1 MKVLAYL
8 NLHHSPGLGPLTSQR
23 SSAVVSFLGRY
34 ALMDFMLSNFS
45 NSGFDKFATL
55 VDSHPH
61 SVLKHLGSRNTFNIN
76 TKNGMEIVAY
86 NERGSKAGP
95 RYNTDIANILFN
107 DWIIDQADPDYIV
120 VAPSYFILPLD
131 FRPILKQHI
140 ANRAPVTVVYQ
151 KVSNAK
157 DEFIGRGVY
166 DLNSDG
172 HVINFTRNKG
182 EKKDRNISLEIYI
195 FNRETFMF
203 LLREAQKISSFY
215 TISDIVAFQAM
226 NGLRVDSY
234 EYTGYVR
241 AIDSYQHYVDYSFEL
256 LNYRVRRELF
266 LPNWPIYTVTHDTP
280 PAKYETTAQVNNA
293 FIANGSLIAG
303 TIKNAIVSRNVMVE
317 EGAHVEN
324 AILFTDS
331 IIRRNKKVEYAII
344 DKHVDVCVASE
355 LSGTPTDILYIRKG
369 DRV

>member
-1 MKVLAYL
+1 MRVLAYL
-8 NLHHSPGLGPLTSQR
+8 NLHHSPGLGPLTR
-23 SSAVVSFLGRY
+23 DRNSAVVSFLGRY

-95 RYNTDIANILFN
+95 RYNTDVANILFN
-107 DWIIDQADPDYIV
+107 DWIIDQADPQYVV
-120 VAPSYFILPLD
+120 VAPGYFILPLD
-131 FRPILKQHI
+131 FRPIIKQHI

-151 KVSNAK
+151 KVNNARE
-157 DEFIGRGVY
+157 EFIGRGVY

-182 EKKDRNISLEIYI
+182 EKNERNISLEIYV
-195 FNRETFMF
+195 FNVETFRF
-203 LLREAQKISSFY
+203 LLHEAQKISSFY
-215 TISDIVAFQAM
+215 TLSDVVAYQAL

-234 EYTGYVR
+234 EYVGYMR
-241 AIDSYQHYVDYSFEL
+241 AIDSYQHYFDYSFEL
-256 LNYRVRRELF
+256 LNYRVRRQLF

-280 PAKYETTAQVNNA
+280 PAKYEKTAQVNNA
-293 FIANGSLIAG
+293 FIANGSLISG
-303 TIKNAIVSRNVMVE
+303 TIKNAIISRNVNVE
-317 EGAHVEN
+317 VGAHVEN
-324 AILFTDS
+324 AIIFTDT
-331 IIRRNKKVEYAII
+331 IIRRNKRVEYAII
-344 DKHVDVCVASE
+344 DKKVDVSVATE
-355 LSGTPTDILYIRKG
+355 LSGTPHDILYIRKG